1 MRTKDFQDVK
11 IYRIPPEAKRT
22 RKDGTPRDPK
32 RLGKVHFP
40 VFTADGRSV
49 VGFMVS
55 PPDVAGMI
63 KQPDRFVARDAVRV
77 YEGVIAVDDA
87 KGSYD
92 AAAAKRLG
100 IDLDTC
106 IIWTGM
112 DVVTVQGTKLG
123 YCSDAA
129 FNPKTGAVTSFT
141 LTGGAAAA
149 ALLGTI
155 EMPVRYLKGYRD
167 GAMIVDDEAAT
178 LELSGGAA
186 ANGVCA
192 SSKAVNEVY
201 KKFNEENT
209 TNSGQNIQSITSS
222 VDNYTDIKSIDI
234 SPGVYVAI
242 ARIEFQSLSATG
254 DRKGRLAFSTSS
266 GTFELATECVRA
278 ASNNWARLSVCDIF
292 KTNVSGSIKVQA
304 SQSSGSAIDTFGCVT
319 FVRLKTL

>member
-1 MRTKDFQDVK
+1 MANHEINEEQEAVNKALRMIETSDPVHADVYNALFSILINNDVFLEK
-11 IYRIPPEAKRT
+11 LANKMVQQVMISHVMDSTNPDMVMGA
-22 RKDGTPRDPK
+22 DQG
-32 RLGKVHFP
+32 P
-40 VFTADGRSV
+40 V
-49 VGFMVS
+49 
-55 PPDVAGMI
+55 I
-63 KQPDRFVARDAVRV
+63 
-77 YEGVIAVDDA
+77 
-87 KGSYD
+87 
-92 AAAAKRLG
+92 
-100 IDLDTC
+100 
-106 IIWTGM
+106 
-112 DVVTVQGTKLG
+112 TKLIEKVREQVNVLNTNQKNTAPKNHASTANTYG
-123 YCSDAA
+123 LGSASSYGHVKLSDSYTA
-129 FNPKTGAVTSFT
+129 
-141 LTGGAAAA
+141 
-149 ALLGTI
+149 
-155 EMPVRYLKGYRD
+155 
-167 GAMIVDDEAAT
+167 
-178 LELSGGAA
+178 SGGAA

-234 SPGVYVAI
+234 SPGGYVAI

>member
-1 MRTKDFQDVK
+1 MSRH
-11 IYRIPPEAKRT
+11 R
-22 RKDGTPRDPK
+22 
-32 RLGKVHFP
+32 
-40 VFTADGRSV
+40 
-49 VGFMVS
+49 
-55 PPDVAGMI
+55 
-63 KQPDRFVARDAVRV
+63 
-77 YEGVIAVDDA
+77 
-87 KGSYD
+87 
-92 AAAAKRLG
+92 
-100 IDLDTC
+100 
-106 IIWTGM
+106 
-112 DVVTVQGTKLG
+112 TVQKPFLRIFLSFLRSYYHNYGSVFSPWCFTHQYKNTTQFCFYAVPAASQNTNQKNTAPKNHASTANTYGLGSASSYGHVKL
-123 YCSDAA
+123 SDSYTA
-129 FNPKTGAVTSFT
+129 
-141 LTGGAAAA
+141 
-149 ALLGTI
+149 
-155 EMPVRYLKGYRD
+155 
-167 GAMIVDDEAAT
+167 
-178 LELSGGAA
+178 SGGAA

-266 GTFELATECVRA
+266 GTFDLATECVRA

-304 SQSSGSAIDTFGCVT
+304 SQSSGSAINTFGCVT

>member
-1 MRTKDFQDVK
+1 MLSSQNTNQKNTAPKNHASTTNTYGLGSASSYGHVK
-11 IYRIPPEAKRT
+11 LSDSY
-22 RKDGTPRDPK
+22 
-32 RLGKVHFP
+32 
-40 VFTADGRSV
+40 TA
-49 VGFMVS
+49 
-55 PPDVAGMI
+55 
-63 KQPDRFVARDAVRV
+63 
-77 YEGVIAVDDA
+77 
-87 KGSYD
+87 
-92 AAAAKRLG
+92 
-100 IDLDTC
+100 
-106 IIWTGM
+106 
-112 DVVTVQGTKLG
+112 
-123 YCSDAA
+123 
-129 FNPKTGAVTSFT
+129 
-141 LTGGAAAA
+141 
-149 ALLGTI
+149 
-155 EMPVRYLKGYRD
+155 
-167 GAMIVDDEAAT
+167 
-178 LELSGGAA
+178 SGGAA

>member
-1 MRTKDFQDVK
+1 MRETENLKLKMPEKNEYINIADINENTEK
-11 IYRIPPEAKRT
+11 IDNELAKKADASGGDISETVITTVEASQAEYPVPAAGDSAKAV
-22 RKDGTPRDPK
+22 
-32 RLGKVHFP
+32 LGKVQKF
-40 VFTADGRSV
+40 FADIRNW
-49 VGFMVS
+49 MT
-55 PPDVAGMI
+55 
-63 KQPDRFVARDAVRV
+63 
-77 YEGVIAVDDA
+77 GV
-87 KGSYD
+87 
-92 AAAAKRLG
+92 
-100 IDLDTC
+100 C
-106 IIWTGM
+106 
-112 DVVTVQGTKLG
+112 
-123 YCSDAA
+123 
-129 FNPKTGAVTSFT
+129 
-141 LTGGAAAA
+141 
-149 ALLGTI
+149 LLGQ
-155 EMPVRYLKGYRD
+155 
-167 GAMIVDDEAAT
+167 IVNNCVTDNAKLPLSAAQGKVLMDLYNVLNT
-178 LELSGGAA
+178 NQKNTAPKNHASTANTYGLGSASSYGHVKLSDSYTASGGAA
-186 ANGVCA
+186 ANGVCT

>member
-1 MRTKDFQDVK
+1 MANHEINEEQEAVNKALRMIETSDPVHADVYNALFSILINNDVFLEK
-11 IYRIPPEAKRT
+11 LANKMVQQVMISHVMDSTNPDMVMGADQGPVITNQKNTA
-22 RKDGTPRDPK
+22 PK
-32 RLGKVHFP
+32 NHASTANTYGLGSASSYGHVKLSDSY
-40 VFTADGRSV
+40 TA
-49 VGFMVS
+49 
-55 PPDVAGMI
+55 
-63 KQPDRFVARDAVRV
+63 
-77 YEGVIAVDDA
+77 
-87 KGSYD
+87 
-92 AAAAKRLG
+92 
-100 IDLDTC
+100 
-106 IIWTGM
+106 
-112 DVVTVQGTKLG
+112 
-123 YCSDAA
+123 
-129 FNPKTGAVTSFT
+129 
-141 LTGGAAAA
+141 
-149 ALLGTI
+149 
-155 EMPVRYLKGYRD
+155 
-167 GAMIVDDEAAT
+167 
-178 LELSGGAA
+178 SGGAA

-266 GTFELATECVRA
+266 GTFDLATECVRA

-304 SQSSGSAIDTFGCVT
+304 SQSSGSAINTFGCVT

>member
-1 MRTKDFQDVK
+1 MFFH
-11 IYRIPPEAKRT
+11 T
-22 RKDGTPRDPK
+22 RHRYNTCFLLLNYP
-32 RLGKVHFP
+32 LFSHWC
-40 VFTADGRSV
+40 FTHQYKNTTQFCFYSG
-49 VGFMVS
+49 
-55 PPDVAGMI
+55 
-63 KQPDRFVARDAVRV
+63 
-77 YEGVIAVDDA
+77 
-87 KGSYD
+87 
-92 AAAAKRLG
+92 L
-100 IDLDTC
+100 
-106 IIWTGM
+106 
-112 DVVTVQGTKLG
+112 
-123 YCSDAA
+123 
-129 FNPKTGAVTSFT
+129 
-141 LTGGAAAA
+141 
-149 ALLGTI
+149 
-155 EMPVRYLKGYRD
+155 
-167 GAMIVDDEAAT
+167 AAT
-178 LELSGGAA
+178 QNTNQKNTAPKNHASTANTYGLGSASSYGHVKLSDSYTASGGAA

>member
-1 MRTKDFQDVK
+1 MKETTNLKLKKPEKNEYINIDDINNNMDVIDEEVAKKASASGGDISDTVITSAEEPKDEYPVPAAGDS
-11 IYRIPPEAKRT
+11 AKVFLGKT
-22 RKDGTPRDPK
+22 RKFFADIRNWMTGVCMLGQIVNNCVTDNAKLP
-32 RLGKVHFP
+32 LSAAQGKVLMDLYN
-40 VFTADGRSV
+40 VLNTNQKNTAPKNHASTANTYGL
-49 VGFMVS
+49 
-55 PPDVAGMI
+55 
-63 KQPDRFVARDAVRV
+63 
-77 YEGVIAVDDA
+77 
-87 KGSYD
+87 GSASSY
-92 AAAAKRLG
+92 G
-100 IDLDTC
+100 H
-106 IIWTGM
+106 
-112 DVVTVQGTKLG
+112 VKL
-123 YCSDAA
+123 SDSYTA
-129 FNPKTGAVTSFT
+129 
-141 LTGGAAAA
+141 
-149 ALLGTI
+149 
-155 EMPVRYLKGYRD
+155 
-167 GAMIVDDEAAT
+167 
-178 LELSGGAA
+178 SGGAA